1 MALEDNH
8 EVSSISQFSC
18 NDYDDYNDNDDYDD
32 DEQLDDESLS

>member
-8 EVSSISQFSC
+8 KVPFTSHSSC
-18 NDYDDYNDNDDYDD
+18 DDYDDYNDNDDYDD